1 MTRVKAL
8 KIFLEKFF
16 NYKSEGMTIPEILN
30 DVTEHGT
37 VPSGGSDVDI
47 SLQEKSL
54 VINTQKGE

>member
-8 KIFLEKFF
+8 KKFLEKFF

-37 VPSGGSDVDI
+37 VPSGGGADI